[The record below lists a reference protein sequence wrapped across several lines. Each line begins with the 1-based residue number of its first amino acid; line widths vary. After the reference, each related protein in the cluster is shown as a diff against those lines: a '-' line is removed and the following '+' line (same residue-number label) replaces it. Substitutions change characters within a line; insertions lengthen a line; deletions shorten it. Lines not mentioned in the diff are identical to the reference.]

1 MATMTAGHAVADAL
15 AKLGVRRVI
24 GMAGSCMIEV
34 LDGMYGR
41 EDISF
46 LTVRHEQSAPLMA
59 DAFARLS
66 GEVGVCMATNGPGAT
81 NLVTGVAHAMLAQS
95 PVLVITGAPM
105 MKDTFRDSTQELD
118 QLAMFRPMVK
128 WSAQVR
134 KPERAADVI
143 REARHVALSGVPGPV
158 HVDLPRDVMNESAEY
173 PEDGGLLAARR
184 TRLAPDPEAAARA
197 AALLGSAER
206 PLLLGGGGVLWDGAS
221 GDLVALAEAL
231 DAPMMTSTGRDDA
244 APNGHPL
251 FLGSIGRGTIPEA
264 RALFEAADVV
274 FAVGTRLAHSTTFLR
289 PDFFGGARLI
299 HAAADPRNVGRNFPT
314 EVGMN
319 AEAGPALRAVLGA
332 LGEGARRP
340 AWRGEARAARAAR
353 EKHRR
358 RALEY
363 GGKPIDPRRAH
374 MALARTLPEGAILT
388 NDAGSAAGYIYE
400 YQRFDRPG
408 SLVAPQ
414 DLAAIGV
421 GYPLGLG
428 AKLARP
434 RQKVVTLSGDGAF
447 LCNGAELETAV
458 RENLPTVCVVLNN
471 FNLGSERAYQKHFY
485 GGRYI
490 ADAIGNPR
498 FDEYARVFG
507 AAGYRVEDPEDLED
521 AFAQALGEEGPVV
534 VDVLVDQDVFPEP
547 RRKDA
552 VKTPAGSGG

>member
-15 AKLGVRRVI
+15 AKLGVGRVI
-24 GMAGSCMIEV
+24 GMAGSCMIEI

-41 EDISF
+41 DDISF
-46 LTVRHEQSAPLMA
+46 LTVRHEQSAAVMA

-66 GEVGVCMATNGPGAT
+66 GKVGVCMATNGPGAT
-81 NLVTGVAHAMLAQS
+81 NLVTGVAHAMMAQS

-105 MKDTFRDSTQELD
+105 MKDAFRDSTQELD
-118 QLAMFRPMVK
+118 QVAMFRPMVK
-128 WSAQVR
+128 WSMQAR
-134 KPERAADVI
+134 KPERAAEAI
-143 REARHVALSGVPGPV
+143 REACHVALSGVPGPV
-158 HVDLPRDVMNESAEY
+158 HVDLPRDVLNERADY
-173 PEDGGLLAARR
+173 PEDGLAPLRR

-197 AALLGSAER
+197 AALLKAAER
-206 PLLLGGGGVLWDGAS
+206 PLLLGGGGVLWDEAS
-221 GDLVALAEAL
+221 GDLLALAEAL
-231 DAPMMTSTGRDDA
+231 DAPVMASTGRDDLV
-244 APNGHPL
+244 PNRHPL

-264 RALFEAADVV
+264 RALFERADVV

-289 PDFFGGARLI
+289 PDFFKGAKLI
-299 HAAADPRNVGRNFPT
+299 HAAVDPRSIGRNFAA

-332 LGEGARRP
+332 LDEGARRP
-340 AWRGEARAARAAR
+340 AWREAAEAVRAAR
-353 EKHRR
+353 ERHRE

-374 MALARTLPEGAILT
+374 MALARVLPENAILT

-400 YQRFDRPG
+400 YQRFDRARN
-408 SLVAPQ
+408 LVAPQ

-434 RQKVVTLSGDGAF
+434 RQKVVTISGDGAF
-447 LCNGAELETAV
+447 LCNGAELETAA

-485 GGRYI
+485 EGRYI

-507 AAGYRVEDPEDLED
+507 AAGYRVEDPADLED
-521 AFAQALGEEGPVV
+521 AYAQALKEEGPAV
-534 VDVLVDQDVFPEP
+534 VDVLIDPDVFPEP

-552 VKTPAGSGG
+552 VKK